1 MKTSLFNII
10 RKQKKLVNSFIF
22 LISWSQ
28 IHAQANSLFF
38 NKENRPAESEEYKS
52 AVPKEVKPAF
62 STSEKISESDESLSN
77 SDTKEN
83 ISADR
88 QIIPKGF
95 SIPEKMT
102 FAKNAIYGSRYYIS
116 DIKQGVIGK
125 DEEHPI
131 DQVYDN
137 IFTVAVDHTIKSN
150 SSVWL
155 EYELYGVTHSS
166 GVSKYINDELATG
179 GKNVEKNNE
188 WTFHSEALPASAILQ
203 GKNRITFT
211 IPSDAEYTYKV
222 RKVRIRMDQSV
233 SSSYKTEA
241 KSSSALIKNIAAGE
255 AGELHWEG
263 AGLTIGQGILKSS
276 QNFSV
281 TPLRDIDIPAITPEF
296 VNVTKQHFAYRFL
309 PHGEHFSVPAKV
321 SMAYDKSKIPAGYT
335 EQDIRA
341 FYFDDIQKKWIA
353 LEKDSLMSEKQL
365 LVSKTTHFTDM
376 ITGIIKVPESPETG
390 NYAPNSIKDIKAA
403 DPSSGI
409 VSIGAPSP
417 NNMGTVN
424 TGFPIK
430 LPAGR
435 QGMQPSLS
443 VNYSSEGGNGWMGLG
458 WDLSIPAISID
469 TRWGVPRYDG
479 AKETEIYSFGGEQL
493 TFKDGDKYVLPHR
506 TEGFDKNRTAERQFY
521 PRIEGSYNKI
531 IRHGSSPSNYW
542 WEVISKD
549 GTRSFFGGDG
559 NAIVENAVQRQVG
572 TNNIGHWALYK
583 TIDTN
588 GNYVKY
594 TYDTPAYT
602 SSGAI
607 GNGGKEMYIRT
618 IEYTLNDANPDLKKY
633 SVNFGYDQAQRDDVQ
648 VDARLGF
655 VRVTSKRLGNVQ
667 VLYDGNKV
675 RSYDFKYKT
684 GAFSKSLLETI
695 TEKNAEDNVFYTNRV
710 EYFNTIETTQYSPE
724 TTIDAVTNDA
734 GIKSSSLLGHG
745 DSKNTTVGGALTF
758 GIAKAGDVQAYN
770 PITKSATLG
779 GDYQYTE
786 GEGGGRLTITD
797 VDGDG
802 LPDKILKNEW
812 SSPDSVFKYRKK
824 SPDMGAFGNSLLTP
838 ENSKS
843 FSYSK
848 SYTNSFGFQATASM
862 LFSAGVSTGTSKT
875 KDLTYNYFTDA
886 NSDGIQDIVSNG
898 QVYFGRV
905 ENGVLKYS
913 TDVLL
918 TSNPIN
924 KGAAISTP
932 AVDCNDILE
941 DYKNSPLH
949 DAVKVWRAPYD
960 GAVSITGT
968 VKLKNPSSSPDG
980 VKFSVQHYQAGTNTS
995 SFLIPFMTFTGTTGY
1010 YINQSSLQV
1019 KQGDYIYFRVNSR
1032 DNGVGDIMD
1041 LPVYINY
1048 LTAPMSYPYPGA
1060 LSDWYRDSSETPL
1073 GQFSNVSLVSSK
1085 NGTGVPVS
1093 ANSGTITG
1101 IFVKPLTVR
1110 DITVKIVRKQA
1121 NGTVTTIGSQQYPY
1135 ATVGTQTLQFNTGA
1149 LAENDILYFQVQS
1162 DLNEKWE
1169 NLNFNNLK
1177 LTINYEGSDIEF
1189 PVIPDMQFYNL
1200 RNNTTATFKQWIDMR
1215 GRDSK
1220 FSLYAKL
1227 TGKPAGRYTYI
1238 VRKRVMQRGNFVDP
1252 VITTINWTGSVSS
1265 MQELS
1270 ISQPIIRWNDYYV
1283 ECYTDLPSDAG
1294 LDGPV
1299 PNLEVEIRESVNINP
1314 AAPTVFETHGI
1325 NVYGKDTDNIYQ
1337 AGSATDLSLDNGRF
1351 GAMYR
1356 SWGQFVYHGGYGTLP
1371 ATCSQLQSQLTD
1383 YGSQPIDPAKLVP
1396 PSNENDSTPLN
1407 ERLFI
1412 MMNPYNGR
1420 DFNAPNS
1427 TVYVQRYTGMS
1438 KTTYVQGTDVSSSRM
1453 GMNDMNILS
1462 QGTTANTPG
1471 VFNAPVKQ
1479 SKTTN
1484 TNTGISGGFSVFSLN
1499 KTTSTGKTINTL
1511 DYFDMN
1517 GDGYPDVLNGN
1528 NIQYT
1533 NMIGMLSG
1541 NTLPGANDNPH
1552 RTNHSNSGVGV
1563 GQSYPLSGKS
1573 NESSNKNALKA
1584 VEPGFNFSAGS
1595 SDGTDYSNY
1604 SYIDIN
1610 GDGLLDRVAND
1621 GQVQLNLGYSYAAA
1635 ESLSYGNFRDGTSS
1649 STNLGAGASIGGTIT
1664 NGLPKGISM
1673 FNGSIAFGA
1682 GKSETLNDQ
1691 KTTLIDINNDGLA
1704 DLVTNS
1710 GGNLSVQ
1717 INTGNKFV
1725 SIPWNASSNIQQDIS
1740 RGYNMNVG
1748 VTASILIPL
1757 GTTGNS
1763 LKISINPSTSFGE
1776 GDSNVKQ
1783 QILDLNG
1790 DGFPDLLRSQADGD
1804 GNFSNT
1810 TALVKYSTIGT
1821 TNLLKKVTTPM
1832 GGSWEVSYER
1842 AGNTYDLPQNK
1853 WIMTSVVS
1861 NDGFTGDS
1869 QFKPDFSKITVTYE
1883 NPYHSRRERAFYG
1896 FEKVKTN
1903 QINTGNGGAAAT
1915 EIYRYTLQTFN
1926 NNSYFL
1932 KGSLLSEVL
1941 YDAAGKKWTEKINT
1955 LSLRTINNSAVA
1967 VTNVLVK
1974 EGEKGLANYAY
1985 FTALDKTT
1993 SNFYEGQAVAGK
2005 FTSTEM
2011 VYDNYGNL
2019 KQNKDLGDTQI
2030 GANEVLI
2037 SDITYQITDNS
2048 SNYLIL
2054 PTGVKSTAAGMVRE
2068 RKAQYDSKGNV
2079 TAITMVG
2086 PGNPVNNYEYDTYG
2100 NIKKAIG
2107 PANYQGQRFFHEYT
2121 YDPNVVTY
2129 PTMVKD
2135 AFGYSSKSEYD
2146 FRFGIPVFT
2155 EDINLQPTQ
2164 YAYDAAGR
2172 TTEITGPYEMFN
2184 DIPWTIQFEYKPI
2197 TDAPLNATGA
2207 QSYAITRHYDPD
2219 NANNTINTVSISD
2232 GLGSPIQVKK
2242 TADLYQKGLKYV
2254 VSGKMEQDAF
2264 GRVLKTYYP
2273 TEAQASGNTYDTTVD
2288 NIVPTINTYDV
2299 LDRVLSTKLPDE
2311 DLVSEVE
2318 YGFGNDREG
2327 RQMFRTVMTDELGTI
2342 KKTYT
2347 DIKGRTTTVHEP
2359 SNTGD
2364 IFTSFTHDAI
2374 GELLKVRDVQN
2385 NLTTSIYDDL
2395 GRRTSMTHPDSG
2407 TSAFVY
2413 DPASN
2418 MTSRTNSENETA
2430 TYEYDYKR
2438 LKAVNYPKYPEN
2450 NVKYYYGLAMD
2461 ASAMDNN
2468 AVGRLWYQTDAAG
2481 TQYLKYGRLGEL
2493 THQRR
2498 SVAVPGA
2505 GVYWFGTEWEY
2516 DTWNRVK
2523 TITYPDGEKV
2533 NYHYNLAGNLKN
2545 MASVKDGFAR
2555 NIINELGYDKFDQRV
2570 FLKYGN
2576 GTTTNYEY
2584 ETKRRRLLKM
2594 NAQTPSNRYF
2604 MKNLYQYDVVSNV
2617 LQIHNNAPVAQ
2628 AGLLG
2633 GGTNHA
2639 YGYDD
2644 LYRLTSANGN
2654 WRGINAQGQEERQR
2668 YTTTM
2673 AYDNMHNV
2681 MSKTQKHERAMGN
2694 TGNAWNN
2701 IEATSYRL
2709 NYRYEGTKPHA
2720 PTTIVDEPNV
2730 PGALCC
2736 DANNPQ
2742 VKFQNYTYDKKGNP
2756 AAIAQQTCKVTEPKT
2771 KYLWDEENRMRFV
2784 DTNPSTPEVDGSA
2797 IYTYDAGG
2805 ERIIKNVLG
2814 DAVVINTGS
2823 SEIIVNNNRYT
2834 IYPNG
2839 MLSAALTLDQQTGK
2853 YNLNYTKH
2861 YYAGSQRIN
2870 SKLGKGKDVG
2880 LFNCAWLIIPFGSGS
2895 AAINEKAVA
2904 KEKLDANTAA
2914 SLAIM
2919 AANGITPPPNYG
2931 QNAGYTENCVS
2942 SYTGV
2947 EEKDT
2952 YWYHPDH
2959 LGSSSFITGLDGEV
2973 TQNIEYFPSGEVFVE
2988 NHKNSYN
2995 TPYKFNGKEQD
3006 DETGYYYYGAR
3017 YYNPR
3022 VSLWLNVDPL
3032 ADYNPFYNDQAY
3044 INGEHNGGVYNSGN
3058 NNPYIYTYNSPVRF
3072 IDPNGKQVDTNKLQT
3087 AADGYGTLFKR
3098 SYTLYI
3104 DGSNKTAYQVFTEIN
3119 KNFTNYTRD
3128 NSYFERIKGNSSPLL
3143 SKGDELAIEGG
3154 PGFNVKPLSK
3164 VTSDFIPAE
3173 RIDSK
3178 GNVYTAAISTGV
3190 TVTDTKTDFK
3200 NQVFSMTFGTW
3211 KGHVESGQ
3219 ISFTTKQEKPGLISF
3234 TISSRSRSSNFFT
3247 DKAYRFLGGFEG
3259 QTKHWEDYLTRL
3271 SEWTKGTT
3279 WQVTKTKT
3287 EEWKGK

>member
-10 RKQKKLVNSFIF
+10 RGQRKIVNSFIF

-28 IHAQANSLFF
+28 IHAQANSLFLH
-38 NKENRPAESEEYKS
+38 KEEQKPIDKEYKRIS
-52 AVPKEVKPAF
+52 SSDSQLSF
-62 STSEKISESDESLSN
+62 STNKKNSSAAEPPLHTGVAVEKIPESPLESIKTFKI
-77 SDTKEN
+77 SDVK
-83 ISADR
+83 SHASKLYR
-88 QIIPKGF
+88 
-95 SIPEKMT
+95 
-102 FAKNAIYGSRYYIS
+102 S
-116 DIKQGVIGK
+116 DIKLGVIGK
-125 DEEHPI
+125 DQEYPI
-131 DQVYDN
+131 DQVFDN
-137 IFTVAVDHTIKSN
+137 IFTVLVNDVVKPT

-155 EYELYGVTHSS
+155 EYELYGVSEAS
-166 GVSKYINDELATG
+166 GISKYINDELATG
-179 GKNVEKNNE
+179 GKIVEKNNR
-188 WTFHSEALPASAILQ
+188 WSFQSEALPASALLQ
-203 GKNRITFT
+203 GKNKITFT
-211 IPSDAEYTYKV
+211 IPSDADYTYRV
-222 RKVRIRMDQSV
+222 RNVHVRIDPSIP
-233 SSSYKTEA
+233 SSYRTENNV
-241 KSSSALIKNIAAGE
+241 SRALIKNIVAGE

-263 AGLTIGQGILKSS
+263 AGLEVHKGTLKTSR
-276 QNFSV
+276 NFSV
-281 TPLRDIDIPAITPEF
+281 TPLRDIDIPVTTPEF

-309 PHGEHFSVPAKV
+309 PHGEHFSIPAKV

-341 FYFDDIQKKWIA
+341 FYFDDTQKKWMV
-353 LEKDSLMSEKQL
+353 LERDSLMSEKEI

-403 DPSSGI
+403 DPSTGI

-417 NNMGTVN
+417 NSMGTVN
-424 TGFPIK
+424 TSFPIK
-430 LPAGR
+430 IPTGR
-435 QGMQPSLS
+435 QGVQPSLS
-443 VNYSSEGGNGWMGLG
+443 VNYSSEGGNGWLGLG
-458 WDLSIPAISID
+458 WDLSTPAISID
-469 TRWGVPRYDG
+469 TRWGVPKYDG

-493 TFKDGDKYVLPHR
+493 TFKEGDKYVLPNR
-506 TEGFDKNRTAERQFY
+506 AEGFDKERTAERQFY
-521 PRIEGSYNKI
+521 PRIEGAYHKI
-531 IRHGSSPSNYW
+531 IRHGSSPSSYW

-549 GTRSFFGGDG
+549 GTRNYFGGDG
-559 NAIVENAVQRQVG
+559 TAVVENAVLRQSG
-572 TNNIGHWALYK
+572 TNNIGHWSLYK

-594 TYDTPAYT
+594 NYDTPTY
-602 SSGAI
+602 SLSGAL
-607 GNGGKEMYIRT
+607 GNGGKEMYINT
-618 IEYTLNDANPDLKKY
+618 IEYTLNDANTSLKKY
-633 SVNFGYDQAQRDDVQ
+633 NVNFGYDSNQREDVQ
-648 VDARLGF
+648 VDGRLGF
-655 VRVTSKRLGNVQ
+655 VRVTSKRLGSIQ
-667 VLYDGNKV
+667 ILYDGAQV
-675 RSYDFKYKT
+675 RSYEFQYKK

-695 TEKNAEDNVFYTNRV
+695 TEKNANGSVFYTNRI

-724 TTIDAVTNDA
+724 TSIDAVANDA

-758 GIAKAGDVQAYN
+758 GLAKVGDTQAYN
-770 PITKSATLG
+770 PLTKSATLG

-802 LPDKILKNEW
+802 LPDKVLKNEW
-812 SSPDSVFKYRKK
+812 NSPDSVFKYRKK
-824 SPDMGAFGNSLLTP
+824 GLDISSFGSNLLTP

-862 LFSAGVSTGTSKT
+862 LASAGVSFGTSKT
-875 KDLTYNYFTDA
+875 KDLTYNYFTDV

-898 QVYFGRV
+898 QVYFGRI
-905 ENGVLKYS
+905 ENGVLKYT

-918 TSNPIN
+918 TPNPIN

-932 AVDCNDILE
+932 AVDCNDLLE

-949 DAVKVWRAPYD
+949 DVVKVWRAPYE
-960 GAVSITGT
+960 GSVNITGM
-968 VKLKNPSSSPDG
+968 VKLKTPSSSPDG
-980 VKFSVQHYQAGTNTS
+980 VKISVQQYKVDTNTS
-995 SFLIPFMTFTGTTGY
+995 NILVPFTTLNTSNKSY
-1010 YINQSSLQV
+1010 YINQQLVEV
-1019 KQGDYIYFRVNSR
+1019 KPGDEIYFRVNSR
-1032 DNGVGDIMD
+1032 DNGIGDIVE
-1041 LPVYINY
+1041 LPIDIVYRV
-1048 LTAPMSYPYPGA
+1048 APMAYPYPGA
-1060 LSDWYRDSSETPL
+1060 LWDWYRDSSETPL
-1073 GQFSNVSLVSSK
+1073 GQLNSMGLVSSK
-1085 NGTGVPVS
+1085 NGTGVPVNVS
-1093 ANSGTITG
+1093 SGIITG
-1101 IFVKPLTVR
+1101 TFIKPLTVKG
-1110 DITVKIVRKQA
+1110 ITLNIVRKQS
-1121 NGTVTTIGSQQYPY
+1121 NGTVTTIGSQQF
-1135 ATVGTQTLQFNTGA
+1135 ANTTTGSQNLLFNTGV
-1149 LAENDILYFQVQS
+1149 LAEQDILYFQVQS

-1169 NLNFNNLK
+1169 DLKFNNLK
-1177 LTINYEGSDIEF
+1177 LTLNYEGSDMEL
-1189 PVIPDMQFYNL
+1189 PVVPDIQFYNL
-1200 RNNTTATFKQWIDMR
+1200 RTNTVSTFKQWIDMR
-1215 GRDSK
+1215 GRDGNY
-1220 FSLYAKL
+1220 SLYAKL

-1238 VRKRVMQRGNFVDP
+1238 VRNRLMQRGNFGNP
-1252 VITTINWTGSVSS
+1252 IITTINWTGSVSS

-1270 ISQPIIRWNDYYV
+1270 ISQPIVRYNDYYV
-1283 ECYTDLPSDAG
+1283 ECYTDLESDKG
-1294 LDGPV
+1294 LDGAI
-1299 PNLEVEIRESVNINP
+1299 PNLEVEIRQSVNVNP

-1325 NVYGKDTDNIYQ
+1325 NVYGKDTDKIYQ
-1337 AGSATDLSLDNGRF
+1337 TGSNTDLSKDDGRF

-1356 SWGQFVYHGGYGTLP
+1356 SWGQFIYHGGYGTLP
-1371 ATCSQLQSQLTD
+1371 ATCSQLQNQLTD
-1383 YGSQPIDPAKLVP
+1383 YGSQLIDPGKLVP
-1396 PSNENDSTPLN
+1396 PNDENDSTPLSQ
-1407 ERLFI
+1407 RLFL
-1412 MMNPYNGR
+1412 MMNAYNGR
-1420 DFNAPNS
+1420 DFNTPTNPD
-1427 TVYVQRYTGMS
+1427 YVQRYIGIS
-1438 KTTYVQGTDVSSSRM
+1438 KTTYAQGRDVSTSRM
-1453 GMNDMNILS
+1453 GMNDMSVLT
-1462 QGTTANTPG
+1462 QGTPANTPG

-1484 TNTGISGGFSVFSLN
+1484 DNKGVSGGFSVFSLN
-1499 KTTSTGKTINTL
+1499 NTESKGSTINTL

-1528 NIQYT
+1528 AIQYT

-1541 NTLPGANDNPH
+1541 STLAGAGENPH
-1552 RTNHSNSGVGV
+1552 RTDHENSGKGV

-1573 NESSNKNALKA
+1573 NESSDQTALKA

-1595 SDGTDYSNY
+1595 SDGTDHSTY

-1610 GDGLLDRVAND
+1610 GDGLLDKVSKD
-1621 GQVQLNLGYSYAAA
+1621 GQVQLNLGYSYAAP
-1635 ESLSYGNFRDGTSS
+1635 ENLSYGDFRNGTTTSS
-1649 STNLGAGASIGGTIT
+1649 NLGAGASIGGTIT
-1664 NGLPKGISM
+1664 SGLPKGVSM
-1673 FNGSIAFGA
+1673 FNASIAFGA

-1691 KTTLIDINNDGLA
+1691 KTSLIDINNDGLA
-1704 DLVTNS
+1704 DLVTSS
-1710 GGNLSVQ
+1710 GGNLNVQ
-1717 INTGNKFV
+1717 INTGNRFV
-1725 SIPWNASSNIQQDIS
+1725 AIPWNAAFNIQQDVS

-1748 VTASILIPL
+1748 ITASILIPI

-1763 LKISINPSTSFGE
+1763 LKISVNPSTSFGE

-1783 QILDLNG
+1783 QIVDLNG
-1790 DGFPDLLRSQADGD
+1790 DGFPDLLQSQTDGD

-1810 TALVKYSTIGT
+1810 AGLVKYSTIGT

-1832 GGSWEVSYER
+1832 GGAWEVTYER
-1842 AGNTYDLPQNK
+1842 TGNTYDLPQSK
-1853 WIMTSVVS
+1853 WIMTSVVT
-1861 NDGFTGDS
+1861 NDGFTGDN
-1869 QFKPDFSKITVTYE
+1869 QFRPDASKITVTYE
-1883 NPYHSRRERAFYG
+1883 NPYHSRRERTFYG
-1896 FEKVKTN
+1896 FEKVRTN

-1915 EIYRYTLQTFN
+1915 EIYRYTQQVFN

-1932 KGSLLSEVL
+1932 KGSLLSEIL
-1941 YDAAGKKWTEKINT
+1941 YDAAGKKWTEKNNI
-1955 LSLRTINNSAVA
+1955 LSLRTIHNTATVA
-1967 VTNVLVK
+1967 TNLPVK
-1974 EGEKGLANYAY
+1974 EGEKSLTNYAY

-1993 SNFYEGQAVAGK
+1993 SSFYEGQAVAGK
-2005 FTSTEM
+2005 STSTEM

-2019 KQNKDLGDTQI
+2019 KQNKDAGDVQI
-2030 GANEVLI
+2030 GAGEVLTSI
-2037 SDITYQITDNS
+2037 ITYQVTDNA

-2054 PTGVKSTAAGMVRE
+2054 PTGVKSTATGVIRE
-2068 RKAQYDSKGNV
+2068 RTAQYDSKGNV

-2086 PGNPVNNYEYDTYG
+2086 PGNPVNNYEYDGYG
-2100 NIKKAIG
+2100 NIKKATG
-2107 PANYQGQRFFHEYT
+2107 PVNHQGQRFFHEYT
-2121 YDPNVVTY
+2121 YDSNVATY

-2146 FRFGIPVFT
+2146 FRFGVPVFT
-2155 EDINLQPTQ
+2155 EDMNLQPTQ

-2184 DIPWTIQFEYKPI
+2184 DIPWTIQFEYKPV
-2197 TDAPLNATGA
+2197 TEAPLNATGA
-2207 QSYAITRHYDPD
+2207 QSYAVTRHYDPD

-2232 GLGSPIQVKK
+2232 GFGSPIQVKK
-2242 TADLYQKGLKYV
+2242 TTDLYQKGLKYV
-2254 VSGKMEQDAF
+2254 VSGKVEQDAF
-2264 GRVLKTYYP
+2264 GRALKTYYP
-2273 TEAQASGNTYDTTVD
+2273 TEAQASGYTYDATVD

-2299 LDRVLSTKLPDE
+2299 LDRVLTTKLPDE
-2311 DLVSEVE
+2311 DLISEVE

-2327 RQMFRTVMTDELGTI
+2327 RQMFRTIMTDELGTV
-2342 KKTYT
+2342 KNTYV

-2374 GELLKVRDVQN
+2374 GDLLKVRDVQN

-2407 TSAFVY
+2407 ISTFVY
-2413 DPASN
+2413 DAASN
-2418 MTSRTNSENETA
+2418 MTSRTNAENETV
-2430 TYEYDYKR
+2430 TYTYDFGR
-2438 LKAVNYPKYPEN
+2438 LNAVIYPKYPEN
-2450 NVKYYYGLAMD
+2450 TVKYYYGQAMD

-2468 AVGRLWYQTDAAG
+2468 SVGRLWYQVDATG
-2481 TQYLKYGRLGEL
+2481 TQYMKYGRLGEL
-2493 THQRR
+2493 IHQRR

-2533 NYHYNLAGNLKN
+2533 TYNYNLAGNLKN
-2545 MASVKDGFAR
+2545 MASVKDGFTR

-2576 GTTTNYEY
+2576 GTATSYEY

-2594 NAQTPSNRYF
+2594 NAQTPGNRYF

-2617 LQIHNNAPVAQ
+2617 LQVHNNAPVAQ

-2633 GGTNHA
+2633 GGTNHT

-2644 LYRLTSANGN
+2644 LYRLTSASGN
-2654 WRGINAQGQEERQR
+2654 WRGINPQSQEERQR
-2668 YTTTM
+2668 YTVTM

-2681 MSKTQKHERAMGN
+2681 MGKTQKHEKAMGN
-2694 TGNAWNN
+2694 TGNVWNT
-2701 IEATSYRL
+2701 IEASSYRL
-2709 NYRYEGTKPHA
+2709 NYKYESTKPHA

-2736 DANNPQ
+2736 DVNNPQ

-2756 AAIAQQTCKVTEPKT
+2756 TAIAQQTCEITEPKT

-2784 DTNPSTPEVDGSA
+2784 DTNPSTPEVDGAS

-2805 ERIIKNVLG
+2805 ERTIKNVLG
-2814 DAVVINTGS
+2814 DAVIINTGGNES
-2823 SEIIVNNNRYT
+2823 IINNNRYT

-2853 YNLNYTKH
+2853 YTLNYTKH

-2880 LFNCAWLIIPFGSGS
+2880 QFNCGWLIIPFGAGS

-2904 KEKLDANTAA
+2904 KEKLEANTTA

-2931 QNAGYTENCVS
+2931 QNAGYNENCVS

-3022 VSLWLNVDPL
+3022 ISLWLNVDPL
-3032 ADYNPFYNDQAY
+3032 ADYNPFMNDQAY
-3044 INGEHNGGVYNSGN
+3044 IDGEHNGGVYNSGN
-3058 NNPYIYTYNSPVRF
+3058 NNPYIYTYNSPIIF
-3072 IDPNGKQVDTNKLQT
+3072 IDPNGKQVVTPFIAPPPPLVPGAIPANKNKGIYYRPGIPFPLFDTRSLVRGFNRQT
-3087 AADGYGTLFKR
+3087 AKSSAIILGFTIVAVEGFKEVFNRTTTGLSVLFSDKLKPEKGYLRGQKHGIKWQEGDAKKVAEDTGLPQGKWGSKEDLDYAGEKAATLLPGPIKNGKPTPGDFKDFPINPGSTSTVYNPDGTQSKPDMIRLRNNGNGTLH
-3098 SYTLYI
+3098 
-3104 DGSNKTAYQVFTEIN
+3104 
-3119 KNFTNYTRD
+3119 
-3128 NSYFERIKGNSSPLL
+3128 
-3143 SKGDELAIEGG
+3143 
-3154 PGFNVKPLSK
+3154 GFP
-3164 VTSDFIPAE
+3164 
-3173 RIDSK
+3173 IDSK
-3178 GNVYTAAISTGV
+3178 TAEPIYNKS
-3190 TVTDTKTDFK
+3190 K
-3200 NQVFSMTFGTW
+3200 
-3211 KGHVESGQ
+3211 
-3219 ISFTTKQEKPGLISF
+3219 
-3234 TISSRSRSSNFFT
+3234 
-3247 DKAYRFLGGFEG
+3247 
-3259 QTKHWEDYLTRL
+3259 
-3271 SEWTKGTT
+3271 
-3279 WQVTKTKT
+3279 
-3287 EEWKGK
+3287 

>member
-28 IHAQANSLFF
+28 IHAQANHLFLTKEERQPE
-38 NKENRPAESEEYKS
+38 NKEYKS
-52 AVPKEVKPAF
+52 IVSKNPKFTFSSVEKSLPDASEPSPEVSGNKDKVASQSEVF
-62 STSEKISESDESLSN
+62 SKSINIERTTFNANYTN
-77 SDTKEN
+77 S
-83 ISADR
+83 
-88 QIIPKGF
+88 
-95 SIPEKMT
+95 
-102 FAKNAIYGSRYYIS
+102 SRYYIS

-125 DEEHPI
+125 DEAHPI

-137 IFTVAVDHTIKSN
+137 IFTVIVDNAVKSN
-150 SSVWL
+150 SSAWL

-179 GKNVEKNNE
+179 GNAVEKNNQ
-188 WTFHSEALPASAILQ
+188 WTFHSEALSASSIIQ
-203 GKNRITFT
+203 GKNKVTFT
-211 IPSDAEYTYKV
+211 IPSEADYTYKV
-222 RKVRIRMDQSV
+222 RNVRIRIDKSIPAF
-233 SSSYKTEA
+233 YKPEKTA
-241 KSSSALIKNIAAGE
+241 ASALIKNIAAGA

-263 AGLTIGQGILKSS
+263 AGLEFNKGTLKTSK
-276 QNFSV
+276 NFSV
-281 TPLRDIDIPAITPEF
+281 TPLRDIDIPATTPEF
-296 VNVTKQHFAYRFL
+296 VNVTKEHFAYRFL
-309 PHGEHFSVPAKV
+309 PHGEHFSIPAKV
-321 SMAYDKSKIPAGYT
+321 TMAYDKSRIPTGYT
-335 EQDIRA
+335 EQDIKA
-341 FYFDDIQKKWIA
+341 FYFDDIQKKWMA
-353 LEKDSLMSEKQL
+353 LEKDSLMAEKQI

-376 ITGIIKVPESPETG
+376 VAGIIKVPESPETG
-390 NYAPNSIKDIKAA
+390 SYAPNSIKDIKAA
-403 DPSSGI
+403 DPSAGI

-424 TGFPIK
+424 TSFPIK

-443 VNYSSEGGNGWMGLG
+443 VNYNSEGGNGWMGLG
-458 WDLSIPAISID
+458 WDLSVPAISID

-479 AKETEIYSFGGEQL
+479 AKETEIYSFGSEQL
-493 TFKDGDKYVLPHR
+493 TFKDGDKFVLPNR
-506 TEGFDKNRTAERQFY
+506 TEGFDKDRMAERQFY
-521 PRIEGSYNKI
+521 PRIEGAYNKI

-549 GTRSFFGGDG
+549 GTRNLFGGDG
-559 NAIVENAVQRQVG
+559 TAVVENAVLRQEG

-594 TYDTPAYT
+594 NYDTPKYSA
-602 SSGAI
+602 SGAI
-607 GNGGKEMYIRT
+607 GNGGKEMYIST
-618 IEYTLNDANPDLKKY
+618 IEYTLNDANNSLKKY
-633 SVNFGYDQAQRDDVQ
+633 TVNFGYDTAQRDDVQ
-648 VDARLGF
+648 VDGRLGF
-655 VRVTSKRLGNVQ
+655 VRVTSKRLGNIQ
-667 VLYDGNKV
+667 IFYDGNNKV
-675 RSYDFKYKT
+675 RSYEFKYKT
-684 GAFSKSLLETI
+684 GAFTKSLLETI
-695 TEKNAEDNVFYTNRV
+695 TEKKADDQVFYTNRV
-710 EYFNTIETTQYSPE
+710 EYFNNIETSQYAPE
-724 TTIDAVTNDA
+724 TTIDGVANDA

-745 DSKNTTVGGALTF
+745 DSKNNTVGGALTF
-758 GIAKAGDVQAYN
+758 GLAKVGDTQAYN
-770 PITKSATLG
+770 PLTKSATIG

-812 SSPDSVFKYRKK
+812 SSPDATFKYRKK
-824 SPDMGAFGNSLLTP
+824 GPDTDAFGSNLLTP

-848 SYTNSFGFQATASM
+848 SYTNSFGLEATASA
-862 LFSAGVSTGTSKT
+862 LFQVGASGGTSKT

-913 TDVLL
+913 SDVSL
-918 TSNPIN
+918 TPNPIM

-932 AVDCNDILE
+932 AVDCNEILE

-949 DAVKVWRAPYD
+949 DVVKAWRAPFD
-960 GAVSITGT
+960 GMIGISGSM
-968 VKLKNPSSSPDG
+968 KLKNPSSSPDG
-980 VKFSVQHYQAGTNTS
+980 VKISVQHFKPETNTS
-995 SFLIPFMTFTGTTGY
+995 NFLTPFTILSGATSSAN
-1010 YINQSSLQV
+1010 ISQSSLQV
-1019 KQGDYIYFRVNSR
+1019 KQGDYLYFRVNSR
-1032 DNGVGDIMD
+1032 DNGVGDLIEM
-1041 LPVYINY
+1041 VAGITY
-1048 LTAPMSYPYPGA
+1048 LSTPISYPYPGA

-1073 GQFSNVSLVSSK
+1073 GRMDNVSLVSSK
-1085 NGTGVPVS
+1085 NGTGVPVN
-1093 ANSGTITG
+1093 AASGTITG
-1101 IFVKPLTVR
+1101 TFNKPLTVQ
-1110 DITVKIVRKQA
+1110 DITVKIVKKQSD
-1121 NGTVTTIGSQQYPY
+1121 GTVTTIGSQQYPS
-1135 ATVGTQTLQFNTGA
+1135 TTTGSQTLQFNTGA
-1149 LAENDILYFQVQS
+1149 LTENDIVYFQVQS
-1162 DLNEKWE
+1162 NLNEKWE
-1169 NLNFNNLK
+1169 NLKFNNLK
-1177 LTINYEGSDIEF
+1177 LTINYEGNDIEL
-1189 PVIPDMQFYNL
+1189 PIIPDFQFYNL
-1200 RNNTTATFKQWIDMR
+1200 RNNTTATFKPWIDMR
-1215 GRDSK
+1215 GRDGNY
-1220 FSLYAKL
+1220 SLYAKL

-1238 VRKRVMQRGNFVDP
+1238 VRNRVMQRGNFVNP
-1252 VITTINWTGSVSS
+1252 IITTINWTGSVNS

-1283 ECYTDLPSDAG
+1283 ECYTDLTSDAG
-1294 LDGPV
+1294 LDGTI
-1299 PNLEVEIRESVNINP
+1299 PNMEVEIRESVNVNP

-1325 NVYGKDTDNIYQ
+1325 NVYGKDTDKIYKE
-1337 AGSATDLSLDNGRF
+1337 GSGTDLSTDNGRF

-1356 SWGQFVYHGGYGTLP
+1356 SWGQFIYHGGYGTLP
-1371 ATCSQLQSQLTD
+1371 TACSQLQDQLTD
-1383 YGSQPIDPAKLVP
+1383 YGSQQIDPVKLVP
-1396 PSNENDSTPLN
+1396 PSDENDSTPLN
-1407 ERLFI
+1407 SRLFI
-1412 MMNPYNGR
+1412 MMNAYNGR
-1420 DFNAPNS
+1420 DFNTPGNS
-1427 TVYVQRYTGMS
+1427 DYVQRYIGMS
-1438 KTTYVQGTDVSSSRM
+1438 KTTYVQGIDISSSRM
-1453 GMNDMNILS
+1453 GMNDMSLLS
-1462 QGTTANTPG
+1462 QATSANTPG

-1499 KTTSTGKTINTL
+1499 KTTSTGKTINML

-1528 NIQYT
+1528 MIQYT
-1533 NMIGMLSG
+1533 NMIGMLAS
-1541 NTLPGANDNPH
+1541 NTLLGANDNSH
-1552 RTNHSNSGVGV
+1552 RTDHSNSGFGV
-1563 GQSYPLSGKS
+1563 GQNYPLSGKS

-1584 VEPGFNFSAGS
+1584 VEPGFNFSGGS
-1595 SDGTDYSNY
+1595 SDGEDHSNY

-1610 GDGLLDRVAND
+1610 GDGLLDRVAES
-1621 GQVQLNLGYSYAAA
+1621 GQVQLNLGYSYAPA
-1635 ESLSYGNFRDGTSS
+1635 ENLSYGNFRNGTTT

-1664 NGLPKGISM
+1664 SGLPKGVSM

-1682 GKSETLNDQ
+1682 GKSETFTDQ
-1691 KTTLIDINNDGLA
+1691 KTSLIDINNDGLA

-1740 RGYNMNVG
+1740 RGFNMNVG

-1790 DGFPDLLRSQADGD
+1790 DGFPDLLKSQADGD

-1810 TALVKYSTIGT
+1810 SAQVQYSTIGT

-1832 GGSWEVSYER
+1832 GGTWEVSYER
-1842 AGNTYDLPQNK
+1842 TGNTYDLPQNK

-1883 NPYHSRRERAFYG
+1883 NPYHSRRERTFYG
-1896 FEKVKTN
+1896 FEKVRTN

-1926 NNSYFL
+1926 NSSYFL
-1932 KGSLLSEVL
+1932 KGALLSEVL
-1941 YDAAGKKWTEKINT
+1941 YDAAGNKWTEKINT
-1955 LSLRTINNSAVA
+1955 LSLRTINNSTIALA
-1967 VTNVLVK
+1967 NVLTK
-1974 EGEKGLANYAY
+1974 EAEKGLTNFGY

-1993 SNFYEGQAVAGK
+1993 YSFYEGQAVAGK
-2005 FTSTEM
+2005 STSTEM

-2019 KQNKDLGDTQI
+2019 KQNKDLGDIQI
-2030 GANEVLI
+2030 GVNEVLT
-2037 SDITYQITDNS
+2037 SDVTYQITDNV

-2054 PTGVKSTAAGMVRE
+2054 PTSVKSTAPGVVRE
-2068 RKAQYDSKGNV
+2068 RTAQYDGKGNV

-2086 PGNPVNNYEYDTYG
+2086 PGNPVNNYEYDSYG
-2100 NIKKAIG
+2100 NIKKATG

-2121 YDPNVVTY
+2121 YDANVATY
-2129 PTMVKD
+2129 PTKVKD
-2135 AFGYSSKSEYD
+2135 AFGYSSTSEYD
-2146 FRFGIPVFT
+2146 FRFGVPVFT
-2155 EDINLQPTQ
+2155 EDMNLQPTQ

-2254 VSGKMEQDAF
+2254 VSGKAEQDAF
-2264 GRVLKTYYP
+2264 GRALKTYYP
-2273 TEAQASGNTYDTTVD
+2273 TESQASVNTYDATVD

-2299 LDRVLSTKLPDE
+2299 LDRVLTTKLPDE
-2311 DLVSEVE
+2311 DLISEVE

-2327 RQMFRTVMTDELGTI
+2327 RKMFRTMMTDELGTI
-2342 KKTYT
+2342 KTTYA

-2395 GRRTSMTHPDSG
+2395 GRRTSMTHPDNG
-2407 TSAFVY
+2407 TSTFVY

-2418 MTSRTNSENETA
+2418 MTSRTNAENETA
-2430 TYEYDYKR
+2430 AYEYDYKR
-2438 LKAVNYPKYPEN
+2438 LKAINYPKYPEN
-2450 NVKYYYGLAMD
+2450 NVKYYYGQAMD

-2468 AVGRLWYQTDAAG
+2468 AVGRLWYQTDATG

-2498 SVAVPGA
+2498 SVAAPGA

-2533 NYHYNLAGNLKN
+2533 TYNYNLAGNLRN

-2576 GTTTNYEY
+2576 GTTTSYEY
-2584 ETKRRRLLKM
+2584 ETKRRRLLKL
-2594 NAQTPSNRYF
+2594 NAQTPTNRYF

-2617 LQIHNNAPVAQ
+2617 LQIHNNAPVSQ

-2644 LYRLTSANGN
+2644 LYRLTSASGN
-2654 WRGINAQGQEERQR
+2654 WRGMNPQGQEERQR
-2668 YTTTM
+2668 YTVTM

-2681 MSKTQKHERAMGN
+2681 MSKTQKHERAMGS
-2694 TGNAWNN
+2694 TGTVWNN
-2701 IEATSYRL
+2701 IEATSYLL

-2730 PGALCC
+2730 SGALCC
-2736 DANNPQ
+2736 DVNNPQ

-2756 AAIAQQTCKVTEPKT
+2756 TAIAQQTCNATEPKT

-2805 ERIIKNVLG
+2805 ERIIKNVLST
-2814 DAVVINTGS
+2814 AVITGS
-2823 SEIIVNNNRYT
+2823 NGTSQT
-2834 IYPNG
+2834 ITKNDYSLYPNG
-2839 MLSAALTLDQQTGK
+2839 MAVARLIFNTQTQKYELS
-2853 YNLNYTKH
+2853 YTKH
-2861 YYAGSQRIN
+2861 YYAGDQRVN

-2880 LFNCAWLIIPFGSGS
+2880 LFNCAWLIIPYGTGVSS
-2895 AAINEKAVA
+2895 INEKAVA
-2904 KEKLDANTAA
+2904 KEKLEANTSA

-2931 QNAGYTENCVS
+2931 QNAGYTENCVP
-2942 SYTGV
+2942 SYAGV

-2973 TQNIEYFPSGEVFVE
+2973 TQNIEYFPSGELFVE

-3032 ADYNPFYNDQAY
+3032 ADYNPLYNDQAY
-3044 INGEHNGGVYNSGN
+3044 IDGEHNGGVYNSGN
-3058 NNPYIYTYNSPVRF
+3058 NNPYIYCYQNPIKY
-3072 IDPNGKQVDTNKLQT
+3072 IDPNGKQVEWQKAWNNTKTFLSDAGDVLHKTAENITPLNVHVKSQQEIAASKAKYGEGIIASLDETWDNFKGVGNQLRALGDIDFDDVKERFNNASGKEKVEIAATAGAILFSLKKGKIDTKGLALLGSSGKNFKILTANLLKKAGIDAHELKYEFLGKKTKISEYDLYKHTDTNEVLILKKGGKGEPIHT
-3087 AADGYGTLFKR
+3087 GE
-3098 SYTLYI
+3098 YI
-3104 DGSNKTAYQVFTEIN
+3104 ND
-3119 KNFTNYTRD
+3119 
-3128 NSYFERIKGNSSPLL
+3128 
-3143 SKGDELAIEGG
+3143 
-3154 PGFNVKPLSK
+3154 
-3164 VTSDFIPAE
+3164 
-3173 RIDSK
+3173 
-3178 GNVYTAAISTGV
+3178 
-3190 TVTDTKTDFK
+3190 
-3200 NQVFSMTFGTW
+3200 
-3211 KGHVESGQ
+3211 
-3219 ISFTTKQEKPGLISF
+3219 
-3234 TISSRSRSSNFFT
+3234 
-3247 DKAYRFLGGFEG
+3247 
-3259 QTKHWEDYLTRL
+3259 
-3271 SEWTKGTT
+3271 
-3279 WQVTKTKT
+3279 
-3287 EEWKGK
+3287 